1 VNQKTVNLYMSN
13 SAMGIFEP
21 FSAFWKLTT
30 ERVLFSLLLL
40 RLSGGEWDA
49 TGKEVNILKEISW
62 TRSPSVEGLT
72 TAIGSLTPRFL
83 SNDTVKVWAPKGGT
97 AAIECHVANL
107 GDRAVSWIRK
117 RDLHILT
124 IGSITY
130 TADRRFQSS
139 QSLDSTVWRLSI
151 EPTLHTDA
159 GMYECQISTEP
170 KISKLFKLTIT
181 DSVAKIAGGRSV
193 YMREGSLL
201 NISCTIQ
208 GQVKAAQEILWF
220 RDKHLLNSSGRGG
233 ISITTDKVSGRSR
246 LEVWGSRLADSGE
259 YSCKPDNALPDSVAI
274 HVLTGGD
281 LAAIQEPE
289 GLTARAGRCC
299 SQSVNSMV
307 ILTIITWLRLTST

>member
-1 VNQKTVNLYMSN
+1 
-13 SAMGIFEP
+13 MGLLEVK
-21 FSAFWKLTT
+21 AFCWRWTT
-30 ERVLFSLLLL
+30 EGVLLGLMLVQL
-40 RLSGGEWDA
+40 TGGEWEP
-49 TGKEVNILKEISW
+49 GKDVNILKEISW
-62 TRSPSVEGLT
+62 TRGPHMESLT
-72 TAIGSLTPRFL
+72 TAVAGSLPPHFL

-97 AAIECHVANL
+97 ASIECHVANL

-170 KISKLFKLTIT
+170 KISKLYKLTIT

-208 GQVKAAQEILWF
+208 GQVKAAEEILWF

-259 YSCKPDNALPDSVAI
+259 YYCKPSNALPDSVTI

-289 GLTARAGRCC
+289 GLTAGAGHRLPDL
-299 SQSVNSMV
+299 SIWLVLLLLASLSFEST
-307 ILTIITWLRLTST
+307 LT